1 MTQRGQ
7 ARFRSGIW
15 RIGCVPAV
23 AAALVWPQLACGQ
36 AVQPPTREE
45 LNVGRPAAPQ
55 PRQNRLTVEGGL
67 ERGPC
72 PLAEPQFAN
81 VRVTFSNV
89 EFSGLPGV
97 PAGAL
102 DAAWRDLAGREVPI
116 ASLCEVRDR
125 ASAILREEGYLVA
138 VQVPPQR
145 IETNGTVRMDV
156 LAAKLVEVELRGDTG
171 PSGKLIA
178 AHLNNLTGR
187 PWFNTHEAE
196 RELLLLGDLPG
207 YDVRLTLRS
216 AQRAPGEVVG
226 VVQIVRRPIELVV
239 GVQNLGSRQTGR
251 EGGFAE
257 VAFNDLFGLGDR
269 TTVSFYNTFD
279 WSEQHILRASH
290 ELALNADGLRLG
302 GSILYGRSRPSIAG
316 GGFRSETV
324 AGEIHVTDALVRSQA
339 TSLYG
344 TGGLE
349 VIDQKLSFGGTP
361 LSNDKLRV
369 VYGRLDYQ
377 AVDAASIRGAGGYT
391 SREPRWRGA
400 AQLELRQG
408 IDALGASPA
417 CDPVAVCLPPNVGLS
432 NLSAD
437 PTAFVARLQGVFE
450 FRPIPRLTL
459 AVSPVAQVAGSA
471 LLSYEQ
477 ISFGSYTVGRGL
489 DPGVVLGDDGIGT
502 SIELRY
508 GSLFPQKRN
517 GLAFEPFVFVDYAKG
532 WIHDRGLNPDP
543 RDVLTAG
550 GGVRARWSDHLDAAV
565 TLAAPLQR
573 AGYQTKRGPARLLF
587 AITARLVPW
596 GDR

>member
-1 MTQRGQ
+1 VH
-7 ARFRSGIW
+7 A
-15 RIGCVPAV
+15 AV
-23 AAALVWPQLACGQ
+23 AALAWPQLASAQ
-36 AVQPPTREE
+36 AVQPPSREE

-55 PRQNRLTVEGGL
+55 PQQNRLTVEGGL

-81 VRVTFSNV
+81 VKVTFSNV
-89 EFSGLPGV
+89 EFDGLPGV
-97 PAGAL
+97 PASML
-102 DAAWRDLAGREVPI
+102 DSAWRDLAGREVPI

-125 ASAILREEGYLVA
+125 ASAILREGGYLVA

-145 IETNGTVRMDV
+145 IETSGTVKMDV

-171 PSGKLIA
+171 PSSKLIA
-178 AHLNNLTGR
+178 SHLNSLTGR

-239 GVQNLGSRQTGR
+239 GVQNLASRQTGR
-251 EGGFAE
+251 EGAFAE
-257 VAFNDLFGLGDR
+257 VAFNDLLGLGDR
-269 TTVSFYNTFD
+269 TTVSYYNTFD
-279 WSEQHILRASH
+279 WSEQHILRAAH
-290 ELALNADGLRLG
+290 DLALNANGLRLG
-302 GSILYGRSRPSIAG
+302 GSVLYGRTRPSIAG
-316 GGFRSETV
+316 GAFRSETV
-324 AGEIHVTDALVRSQA
+324 AGEIHLTDALVRSEA
-339 TSLYG
+339 SSFYA

-349 VIDQKLSFGGTP
+349 IVDQRLSFGGTP
-361 LSNDKLRV
+361 LSDDKLRV
-369 VYGRLDYQ
+369 VYARLDHQ
-377 AVDAASIRGAGGYT
+377 AVDPASMRGVGGYT
-391 SREPRWRGA
+391 SREARWRSA

-417 CDPVAVCLPPNVGLS
+417 CNPVAICLPPNVGLS

-437 PTAFVARLQGVFE
+437 PTAFVARFQGVFE
-450 FRPIPRLTL
+450 YRPVPRLTL
-459 AVSPVAQVAGSA
+459 AVSPVAQLAGSP

-502 SIELRY
+502 SVELRY
-508 GSLFPQKRN
+508 GSLFPRQRN
-517 GLAFEPFVFVDYAKG
+517 GFAFEPFVFLDYAKG

-543 RDVLTAG
+543 RDVLTTG
-550 GGVRARWSDHLDAAV
+550 GGMRARWSDHLDAAL
-565 TLAAPLQR
+565 TFAAPLQR

-587 AITARLVPW
+587 TITARLVPW

>member
-1 MTQRGQ
+1 MTQGAQ
-7 ARFRSGIW
+7 ARVRSRVW
-15 RIGCVPAV
+15 RIGGVHIAAV
-23 AAALVWPQLACGQ
+23 ALAWPQLAWAQ

-45 LNVGRPAAPQ
+45 LNVGRPAAQQ
-55 PRQNRLTVEGGL
+55 PPQNRLTVEGGL

-81 VRVTFSNV
+81 VKVTFSTV
-89 EFSGLPGV
+89 EFSGLPGIPV
-97 PAGAL
+97 GAL

-116 ASLCEVRDR
+116 ASLCDVRDR
-125 ASAILREEGYLVA
+125 ASAILREQGYLVA

-145 IETNGTVRMDV
+145 IETNGTVKMDV

-171 PSGKLIA
+171 PSARLIA
-178 AHLNNLTGR
+178 AHLDKLTQR

-226 VVQIVRRPIELVV
+226 VVQIVRRAVELVA

-251 EGGFAE
+251 EGAFVEA
-257 VAFNDLFGLGDR
+257 AFNDVLGLGDR

-279 WSEQHILRASH
+279 WSEQHILRAAH
-290 ELALNADGLRLG
+290 DLALNADGLRLG
-302 GSILYGRSRPSIAG
+302 GSILFGRTRPGIAG
-316 GGFRSETV
+316 GAFKSETV
-324 AGEIHVTDALVRSQA
+324 AGEIHLTDALVRSQVS
-339 TSLYG
+339 SLYA

-349 VIDQKLSFGGTP
+349 IVDQKLAFGGTP
-361 LSNDKLRV
+361 LSHDKLRV
-369 VYGRLDYQ
+369 VYARLDHQ
-377 AVDAASIRGAGGYT
+377 AVDPASILGVGGYT
-391 SREPRWRGA
+391 SREPRWRSA
-400 AQLELRQG
+400 AQIELRQG
-408 IDALGASPA
+408 IDVFGASPD
-417 CDPVAVCLPPNVGLS
+417 CDPLAVCLPPNVGLS
-432 NLSAD
+432 NFAAD
-437 PTAFVARLQGVFE
+437 PTAFVARVQGSFE
-450 FRPIPRLTL
+450 FRPVPHLTV
-459 AVSPVAQVAGSA
+459 AIAPVAQLAGSA

-508 GSLFPQKRN
+508 GSLFPRKLN
-517 GLAFEPFVFVDYAKG
+517 GFAYEPFVFVDYAKG

-565 TLAAPLQR
+565 TVAAPLQR
-573 AGYQTKRGPARLLF
+573 AGYQSRRGPARVLF
-587 AITARLVPW
+587 TITARLVPW

>member
-1 MTQRGQ
+1 MTQGAQ
-7 ARFRSGIW
+7 ARVRSRVW
-15 RIGCVPAV
+15 RIGGVHV
-23 AAALVWPQLACGQ
+23 AAMALAWPQLAWAQ

-45 LNVGRPAAPQ
+45 LNVGRPGAQQ
-55 PRQNRLTVEGGL
+55 PPQNRLTVEGGL

-81 VRVTFSNV
+81 VKVTFANV
-89 EFSGLPGV
+89 EFNGLPGV
-97 PAGAL
+97 PAAAL
-102 DAAWRDLAGREVPI
+102 DPAWRDLAGREMPI
-116 ASLCEVRDR
+116 ASLCDVRDR
-125 ASAILREEGYLVA
+125 ASAILREQGYLVA

-145 IETNGTVRMDV
+145 IETNGTVKMDV

-171 PSGKLIA
+171 PSAKLLA
-178 AHLNNLTGR
+178 AHLDKLTER

-226 VVQIVRRPIELVV
+226 VVQIVRRPVELVV

-251 EGGFAE
+251 EGAFAE
-257 VAFNDLFGLGDR
+257 VAFNDVLGLGDR
-269 TTVSFYNTFD
+269 TTISYYNTFD
-279 WSEQHILRASH
+279 WSEQHILRAAH
-290 ELALNADGLRLG
+290 DLALNANGLRMG
-302 GSILYGRSRPSIAG
+302 GSILWGQTRPNIAG
-316 GGFRSETV
+316 GAFKSETV
-324 AGEIHVTDALVRSQA
+324 AGDIHLTDALVRSQVS
-339 TSLYG
+339 SLYA

-349 VIDQKLSFGGTP
+349 IVDQKLAFGGTP
-361 LSNDKLRV
+361 LSHDKLRV
-369 VYGRLDYQ
+369 VYARLDHQ
-377 AVDAASIRGAGGYT
+377 AVDPASVLGIGGYT
-391 SREPRWRGA
+391 SREPRWRSA

-408 IDALGASPA
+408 IDAFGASTD

-437 PTAFVARLQGVFE
+437 PTAFVARLQGSFE
-450 FRPIPRLTL
+450 FRPAPHLTL
-459 AVSPVAQVAGSA
+459 AIAPLAQFAGSA

-489 DPGVVLGDDGIGT
+489 DPGAVLGDDGIGT

-508 GSLFPQKRN
+508 GSLFPRKAN
-517 GLAFEPFVFVDYAKG
+517 GFAFEPFVFLDYAKG
-532 WIHDRGLNPDP
+532 WIQDRGLNPDP

-573 AGYQTKRGPARLLF
+573 AGYQSKRGPARLLF
-587 AITARLVPW
+587 TITARLVPW